1 MLGIAHHPS
10 TPIVSKGSLCLGAVV
25 LALFGVLVFSAS
37 ARAHGPGSVSEALT
51 PTETPEGAV
60 PAPPEATETPE
71 AVPGVLP
78 LEVLPPVPNPE
89 VGPESAPALPPPE
102 AVPTTPAPEPGAEPV
117 PAVPAPE
124 PGPVPV
130 PATPAP
136 EAAPA
141 GPAPEV
147 TPETPPVGTG
157 REPAPEAPAT
167 GAGKEGAAEGSG
179 APVAGA
185 AQDGAGPG
193 HGAPGV
199 APEVSSGLA
208 ALQTSAPTG
217 GAGETAAASAPARA
231 SGGVKG
237 IVVARPAGD
246 LTCELSALQ
255 GRVGPNCS
263 GGLIG
268 FQRSVVS
275 ASPVAFVAGAAAS
288 LTAND
293 PGGPPDGGHGGSA
306 VLRLPVS
313 PAPGPAPSGVSG
325 GSATGATG
333 LALTGFLTLSGL
345 LLLAAPRALRRLRLS
360 SAPWRTAC
368 FVLIP
373 ERPG

>member
-37 ARAHGPGSVSEALT
+37 ARADGPGAVSDTLT
-51 PTETPEGAV
+51 AAETPEGALPALPEPPQTPEVV
-60 PAPPEATETPE
+60 PVVPPPEI
-71 AVPGVLP
+71 
-78 LEVLPPVPNPE
+78 
-89 VGPESAPALPPPE
+89 GPESAPALPPPE
-102 AVPTTPAPEPGAEPV
+102 AVP
-117 PAVPAPE
+117 AVPAPE
-124 PGPVPV
+124 PAAEPVPSVPAPEAGPPPV

-147 TPETPPVGTG
+147 TPEALPVGAG
-157 REPAPEAPAT
+157 REPAPEAVAP
-167 GAGKEGAAEGSG
+167 GAGKEGATEGAV

-185 AQDGAGPG
+185 PPDGAGPG
-193 HGAPGV
+193 HGATEV
-199 APEVSSGLA
+199 APEASSGLA
-208 ALQTSAPTG
+208 LPTSAPTG
-217 GAGETAAASAPARA
+217 GTGETTAASAPARA

-255 GRVGPNCS
+255 GRVGPNCG

-268 FQRSVVS
+268 SQHFFST
-275 ASPVAFVAGAAAS
+275 SPVGFVAGAAAS
-288 LTAND
+288 LAAED
-293 PGGPPDGGHGGSA
+293 PGGPPPDGGHGGSA

-313 PAPGPAPSGVSG
+313 PAPSPAPSGVSG

-333 LALTGFLTLSGL
+333 LALSGFLTLSGL

>member
-25 LALFGVLVFSAS
+25 LALFGVLVFSAT
-37 ARAHGPGSVSEALT
+37 ARADGPGSVSEALT

-60 PAPPEATETPE
+60 PVPPEAPQTP
-71 AVPGVLP
+71 VPVVP
-78 LEVLPPVPNPE
+78 PPEVLPPVPNPE

-102 AVPTTPAPEPGAEPV
+102 AVPAGPTPEPAGEPV

-124 PGPVPV
+124 PGPGPV

-136 EAAPA
+136 EAAPP
-141 GPAPEV
+141 GPGPEA
-147 TPETPPVGTG
+147 TPEALPVGAG
-157 REPAPEAPAT
+157 REPASEAAAA
-167 GAGKEGAAEGSG
+167 GAGKEGAAEGSV

-185 AQDGAGPG
+185 PQDGAGPS
-193 HGAPGV
+193 HGAV
-199 APEVSSGLA
+199 EVSTGTAGLP
-208 ALQTSAPTG
+208 TSAPTG
-217 GAGETAAASAPARA
+217 GTGEAAAASAPARA

-237 IVVARPAGD
+237 IVVSRPAGD

-255 GRVGPNCS
+255 GRVGPNCG

-268 FQRSVVS
+268 SQHFFST
-275 ASPVAFVAGAAAS
+275 SPIGFVAGAAGS
-288 LTAND
+288 LAAD
-293 PGGPPDGGHGGSA
+293 GPSGPPPDGGHGGSA

-333 LALTGFLTLSGL
+333 LALSGPLTLSAQ

-360 SAPWRTAC
+360 STPWRTAC